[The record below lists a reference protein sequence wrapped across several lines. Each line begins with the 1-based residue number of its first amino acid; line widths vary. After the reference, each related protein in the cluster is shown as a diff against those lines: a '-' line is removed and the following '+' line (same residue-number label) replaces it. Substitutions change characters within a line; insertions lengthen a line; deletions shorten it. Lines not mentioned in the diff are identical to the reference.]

1 MRSAVSVLHCS
12 RNKTFLNCFT
22 WLFDKFDYYDRDK
35 SGLVEFGELVKIVA
49 SFNIPMTKD
58 NIMKKFQVRAVW
70 HRWYDIEWEVY
81 GCVLARTIITKPF
94 SQGLRDMFLNDKK
107 PKAKFE
113 NILGRACSRTPPPP
127 SRTITFACKILVPL
141 SGNSCLHHCYRPML

>member
-1 MRSAVSVLHCS
+1 MRFAVSILHCS

-81 GCVLARTIITKPF
+81 GGVLARTIITKPF
-94 SQGLRDMFLNDKK
+94 SRGLRDMFLNDKK
-107 PKAKFE
+107 PRQNSKIFLDEHAPE
-113 NILGRACSRTPPPP
+113 HHLPPPEQ
-127 SRTITFACKILVPL
+127 
-141 SGNSCLHHCYRPML
+141 